1 MRIFIIDDDPFIR
14 HLLAHQ
20 LGELSQAQV
29 HEFDGGAGAM
39 DAIAREHHAD
49 DLIVCDLHMP
59 DKDGVE
65 LVRELGRI
73 GFKGGLVL
81 VSGEDSRILQTVERL
96 AQGLGLRLLDALQK
110 PVSRQRLERILQ
122 HNEARQ
128 QKPIRQPAEPLPA
141 DELHRALNRNQLIN
155 HYQPKV
161 SVRSGEVTGVETL
174 VRWQHPH
181 EGLIYPD
188 CFIAQAEELGLM
200 DQLTFAVLGRALD
213 DAAHWHQQGIE
224 LQVAVNISMDNL
236 DALDFPERIEQA
248 LKQRGLPPTSLMLE
262 VTESRLMRNRLES
275 MDILSRLRL
284 KRIGLSIDDFGT
296 GHSSLAQLRDL
307 PFNEL
312 KIDQSFVHGASHHAS
327 LRSIFEGCLS
337 MAQKLGLH
345 TVAEGVEDATDWA
358 FLQYSGCDTA
368 QGWFIAR
375 AMPPEQLPSWL
386 QQWQQRRAAL
396 VQPAEESDHGR
407 TQ

>member
-20 LGELSQAQV
+20 LGELSKAQV
-29 HEFDGGAGAM
+29 HEFDGGTGAM
-39 DAIAREHHAD
+39 DAIGREHRTD
-49 DLIVCDLHMP
+49 DLILCDLHMP

-65 LVRELGRI
+65 LVRELSLI

-96 AQGLGLRLLDALQK
+96 AQELGLRLLGALQK
-110 PVSRQRLERILQ
+110 PVSRHQLERILQ
-122 HNEARQ
+122 RNEKRQ
-128 QKPIRQPAEPLPA
+128 DSPIRHPAKPLPA
-141 DELHRALNRNQLIN
+141 DELRLALSRNELIN

-161 SVRSGEVTGVETL
+161 NVRSGDVTGVETL
-174 VRWQHPH
+174 VRWQHPR
-181 EGLIYPD
+181 EGLVYPD
-188 CFIAQAEELGLM
+188 RFITQAEELGLM
-200 DQLTFAVLGRALD
+200 DRLTFTVLRRALD
-213 DAAHWHQQGIE
+213 DAVQWYQQGIE

-236 DALDFPERIEQA
+236 DSLDFPERIEQE
-248 LKQRGLPPTSLMLE
+248 LKQRALPPTSLMLE
-262 VTESRLMRNRLES
+262 ITESRLMRNRLES

-312 KIDQSFVHGASHHAS
+312 KIDQSFVHGAKDNPP
-327 LRSIFEGCLS
+327 LRSIFEGCQGL
-337 MAQKLGLH
+337 ARKLGLH
-345 TVAEGVEDATDWA
+345 TVAEGVEDSSDWA
-358 FLQYSGCDTA
+358 FLKQSGCDTV

-375 AMPPEQLPSWL
+375 AMPPEQLRDWL
-386 QQWQQRRAAL
+386 QAWQQRRPVL
-396 VQPAEESDHGR
+396 
-407 TQ
+407 T

>member
-1 MRIFIIDDDPFIR
+1 MMRIFIIDDDPFIR
-14 HLLAHQ
+14 HLMGHQ
-20 LGELSQAQV
+20 LSELSQAQV
-29 HEFDGGAGAM
+29 YEFDGGVSAM
-39 DAIAREHHAD
+39 DAITSEHHAD
-49 DLIVCDLHMP
+49 DLIICDLHMP

-65 LVRELGRI
+65 LVRELGQI

-81 VSGEDSRILQTVERL
+81 VSGEDARILQTVERL

-110 PVSRQRLERILQ
+110 PVSRHRLEQILQ
-122 HNEARQ
+122 LNRERDLPQARR
-128 QKPIRQPAEPLPA
+128 KVPPLPA
-141 DELHRALNRNQLIN
+141 NELKQALSRNELIN

-174 VRWQHPH
+174 VRWDHPRD
-181 EGLIYPD
+181 GLIYPD
-188 CFIAQAEELGLM
+188 RFIAQAEELGLM
-200 DQLTFAVLGRALD
+200 DPLTFAVLRRALD

-236 DALDFPERIEQA
+236 DALDFPERIEHE

-284 KRIGLSIDDFGT
+284 KRVGLSIDDFGT

-375 AMPPEQLPSWL
+375 AMPPEQLPDWL
-386 QQWQQRRAAL
+386 QQWQQRRAVL
-396 VQPAEESDHGR
+396 MHPAEE
-407 TQ
+407 